1 MPSSWAARRGAS
13 QTQPAGPV
21 VVRQVATWG
30 DRRRFLNLPWSLYRG
45 DPNWVPSLRIVAK
58 ELLGYRRHPFHETA
72 EVATFLASRDG
83 ELCGRIAAIVNHEH
97 NRTHSERRGFFGFF
111 ESIDDPAVSTAL
123 FDAARAWLA
132 KRQIESIR
140 GPANPSMNYECGLL
154 VDGFDSPPTFLMPYN
169 PPYYEKLIEGYGFRK
184 SQDLFAYVGYRN
196 QLPTFLDEFGTLI
209 DQAQERCQA
218 TIRPMTEST
227 KDIELFLELYN
238 RSFEAMWGFVP
249 LTKHEVVEFVRTL
262 KYLVSPELA
271 LVAEVDGRGVGAVL
285 GLPDYNPRIKRIDG
299 RLLPFGF
306 LRLLAKKKDIKRIRV
321 LSINVVPEFQRWGL
335 GLVLLRAL
343 VPKAIEMEVQEAEF
357 SWIAESNLIPRMG
370 MEKTQVKRAKTYR
383 MFDLDPATPRA

>member
-1 MPSSWAARRGAS
+1 M
-13 QTQPAGPV
+13 
-21 VVRQVATWG
+21 ATWG